1 MTNDRSPPDLLEDF
15 FVQARS
21 CPPEPDPALMAQ
33 ILQAGLAH
41 QPRPAPGRA
50 RQRRGVFAQV
60 LAVLGGWQTL
70 GGMATAAAAGVW
82 IGFAG
87 LDRLGDL
94 AGFDLAAPSEAM
106 NLLPEGE
113 VVAFLMEQER

>member
-15 FVQARS
+15 FVQARR
-21 CPPEPDPALMAQ
+21 CPPEPDAALMAQ
-33 ILQAGLAH
+33 ILRAGLAH
-41 QPRPAPGRA
+41 QPRPAPVSR
-50 RQRRGVFAQV
+50 RRGTVFAQV
-60 LAVLGGWQTL
+60 LAMLGGWRAL

-94 AGFDLAAPSEAM
+94 AGVDLAAPTESM
-106 NLLPEGE
+106 NLLPEGD
-113 VVAFLMEQER
+113 VVAFLMDQEG